1 VGEPDSKPSGHPEY
15 CILYR
20 VVCDDQ
26 NARCHR
32 RISLDEPRRVPTDG
46 TYHLRGNK
54 LIPDLDDFLR
64 DLPRTAFIVYRDY
77 FCEKGTR
84 HSLLGN
90 SSKPGTKFFREIISV
105 VSVELHSILQQRSM
119 FAPDHDAYKVS
130 EYESRSYK
138 SSSALSAAPSE
149 YSHRF
154 LYHHRPVLNA
164 EAATAADES
173 PIKTLVAYLLS
184 SPDVMYRKC
193 DDLFSRGMVTQDTLP
208 WLFYPNDILV
218 SSQGSLH
225 MGYVLRRVPMEGS
238 TLRLLCWNWGYD
250 GHRFSRKDTT
260 LTVDIPSYGEMRINQ
275 LAVYPLRFAT
285 QEVAE
290 KISKNGEKF
299 WSLSRQVLISYE
311 GPDYREERIYV
322 RKTSPSNPTG

>member
-1 VGEPDSKPSGHPEY
+1 M
-15 CILYR
+15 
-20 VVCDDQ
+20 
-26 NARCHR
+26 
-32 RISLDEPRRVPTDG
+32 
-46 TYHLRGNK
+46 
-54 LIPDLDDFLR
+54 
-64 DLPRTAFIVYRDY
+64 
-77 FCEKGTR
+77 
-84 HSLLGN
+84 
-90 SSKPGTKFFREIISV
+90 
-105 VSVELHSILQQRSM
+105 SVELQSILQQKSM
-119 FAPDHDAYKVS
+119 FAPDHDAYKVGKS
-130 EYESRSYK
+130 ESQSYQ

-164 EAATAADES
+164 EAAAAVDGS
-173 PIKTLVAYLLS
+173 PIKTLVSYLLS
-184 SPDVMYRKC
+184 NPDVMYRKC
-193 DDLFSRGMVTQDTLP
+193 DELFSRGMVTQDTLP

-225 MGYVLRRVPMEGS
+225 MAYVLRRVPMEGS

-250 GHRFSRKDTT
+250 GHRLSRKDTT

-290 KISKNGEKF
+290 RILKNGEKF

-311 GPDYREERIYV
+311 GPDYRDERIYV
-322 RKTSPSNPTG
+322 RKPPLSLSLSLSFSLSLPRS